1 MFAKKTEFV
10 SHEAESFAHRE
21 CDVIT
26 ARPIESPKTH
36 RRPTK
41 LGSVLLRR
49 TQWNGLAMHLWSFSW
64 EFAYPSSLSIP
75 QEAEVALT
83 NCHMLTMSQSI
94 SLMHTVLMPARV
106 QNFTTKPHLCKT
118 VLKVLICTGLGIH
131 RCDAAGDYA
140 RLGGESLT

>member
-1 MFAKKTEFV
+1 MKWFSHAFVEF
-10 SHEAESFAHRE
+10 F
-21 CDVIT
+21 
-26 ARPIESPKTH
+26 
-36 RRPTK
+36 
-41 LGSVLLRR
+41 LSVC
-49 TQWNGLAMHLWSFSW
+49 
-64 EFAYPSSLSIP
+64 SSLSIP

-131 RCDAAGDYA
+131 LCDAAGDIEGLVM
-140 RLGGESLT
+140 RVLRNR